1 MLFRSDRTDA
11 VMRVTG
17 VAQAPLRPGWMSGGL
32 VVDRDAVGSAVGSAL
47 KHELGA
53 NYRKTVNQE

>member
-1 MLFRSDRTDA
+1 MKVLRFSDE
-11 VMRVTG
+11 
-17 VAQAPLRPGWMSGGL
+17 
-32 VVDRDAVGSAVGSAL
+32 GSAVGSAL